1 MEKENTAS
9 VSHATENLEH
19 LISDL
24 IVALNQHTQ
33 YLEKHT
39 AGMENLAQTVKQ
51 LDITLNKKRAL
62 EFSGP
67 SRQLCQAVTSIV
79 EYYINPQFY
88 ATESHLKLTAA
99 KMNSKMKQLQQQN

>member
-1 MEKENTAS
+1 MGKEDTAS
-9 VSHATENLEH
+9 INAATENLEH

-24 IVALNQHTQ
+24 TIALNRHAQ

-39 AGMENLAQTVKQ
+39 AGMESLAQTVKQ
-51 LDITLNKKRAL
+51 LDITINKKRAL

-67 SRQLCQAVTSIV
+67 SRQLCQAVTAIV

-88 ATESHLKLTAA
+88 ASESHLKLTAA
-99 KMNSKMKQLQQQN
+99 KMNAKMKQLKQQN